1 MVPGW
6 DTLCRHWIK
15 GHCKFGDGCA
25 FEHGLQPHQQTV
37 PSSSVPSSAGALQA
51 SSGPAA
57 SAAHQQS
64 ATTLAASAAQ
74 ASSASGSS
82 GASAAAQPPGS
93 SSANARKNGKGWPK
107 QAARIWA
114 HIELFKLH
122 PVFDLVPI
130 LIGLGGENT
139 SNIFKQTGAKIR
151 IRGRGSGHL
160 EVLNSKG
167 EKMSEAPVPLMI
179 AVTSEKSATR
189 EFRKAVEMCVQ
200 LLGQVAASFKIFC
213 AEHKLPPEIENRQL
227 FYFMEVSRGSEP
239 LLVDLLRRFP
249 HPEGPRANCK
259 TKKKVTPGGMRPR
272 LQMNAT
278 AEPYD
283 GPPQHSPTS
292 GFQLN
297 AAAEP
302 FVSTIH
308 TATCTGTG
316 TGTCGGFPSAGE
328 GDAAEAFVSTIHT
341 ATCTGTGTC
350 GGFPSAGEG
359 DGSQAQ
365 GNWSQQ
371 SVAQVIQEWY
381 ASHSSVGAEG
391 EHWSLLTWPTLDASW
406 ARQATNQAMMDNQP
420 HDEGQ
425 MDSYEDMEFP
435 TASMDDIEATNQAM
449 MDNQL
454 HDQIVGY
461 DNDMVRAVCNFILN
475 DSDDDM

>member
-15 GHCKFGDGCA
+15 GHCKFGDGCR
-25 FEHGLQPHQQTV
+25 FQHGLQPHQQTV
-37 PSSSVPSSAGALQA
+37 QSSSVPSSASALQA
-51 SSGPAA
+51 SSGAAA

-93 SSANARKNGKGWPK
+93 PSANARKNGKGWPK
-107 QAARIWA
+107 QEARVWA

-122 PVFDLVPI
+122 PEFDLVPM
-130 LIGLGGENT
+130 LIGCGGENT
-139 SNIFKQTGAKIR
+139 SNIYKKTGAKIR

-160 EVLNSKG
+160 EILNSKG
-167 EKMSEAPVPLMI
+167 EKVSEAPVPLMI
-179 AVTSEKSATR
+179 AVTSEKSAIR

-200 LLGQVAASFKIFC
+200 LLDMVAANFKIFC
-213 AEHKLPPEIENRQL
+213 ALHRLPLEIENRQL
-227 FYFMEVSRGSEP
+227 FYIMEVSRGSEP
-239 LLVDLLRRFP
+239 LLVDLLRQFP
-249 HPEGPRANCK
+249 HPEGPRANCR
-259 TKKKVTPGGMRPR
+259 TNKKVTPGGMRPR
-272 LQMNAT
+272 RQISNAT

-316 TGTCGGFPSAGE
+316 TCGGFPGAGE
-328 GDAAEAFVSTIHT
+328 GDAAEPFVSTIHT
-341 ATCTGTGTC
+341 ASCTGTGTC

-365 GNWSQQ
+365 GNWSEQ
-371 SVAQVIQEWY
+371 SVAQVVQEWY

-391 EHWSLLTWPTLDASW
+391 EHCSMLTWP
-406 ARQATNQAMMDNQP
+406 MMDNQP
-420 HDEGQ
+420 HDESQ
-425 MDSYEDMEFP
+425 MDSYEDIEVP
-435 TASMDDIEATNQAM
+435 TASMDDIEATNLAM

-454 HDQIVGY
+454 RDQMVSY
-461 DNDMVRAVCNFILN
+461 DNDMVRAVCKFILD
-475 DSDDDM
+475 DSDEDM